1 MKKYNFTI
9 LIERDEDG
17 IYIAS
22 APALPGC
29 HTQAKSVEEIYPR
42 IKEAIE
48 LCLEAN
54 DLDHTEI
61 PQNVFI
67 GLQQLEI
74 SI

>member
-17 IYIAS
+17 VYIAS
-22 APALPGC
+22 APALQGC
-29 HTQAKSVEEIYPR
+29 NTQAKSVEEIYPR
-42 IKEAIE
+42 IREAIE
-48 LCLEAN
+48 LCLEAK
-54 DLDHTEI
+54 DLDHKEI